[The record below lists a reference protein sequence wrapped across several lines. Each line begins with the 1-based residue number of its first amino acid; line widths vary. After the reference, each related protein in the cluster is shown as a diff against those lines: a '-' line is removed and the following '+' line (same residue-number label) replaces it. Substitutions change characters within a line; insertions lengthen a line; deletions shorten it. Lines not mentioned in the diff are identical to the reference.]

1 MEKWNNTSGYYRVH
15 KSKCRDCVQGFVYKY
30 EWRENKKRK
39 SIVSVDLKKL
49 EQKVKK
55 RNLPWHTI
63 DEIKVIQNRTGY
75 ANVEI
80 VKSKCATQGY
90 VYRYTYY
97 DENGKRKRISSVSL
111 RKLRDKVKSKGLTWE
126 KLA

>member
-1 MEKWNNTSGYYRVH
+1 MYKDLYINTNG
-15 KSKCRDCVQGFVYKY
+15 
-30 EWRENKKRK
+30 EK

-80 VKSKCATQGY
+80 VKSKCTTQGY

-97 DENGKRKRISSVSL
+97 DENGKRKRISSVNL
-111 RKLRDKVKSKGLTWE
+111 RKLREKVKAKGLTWE
-126 KLA
+126 KLV